1 MQKEIVWRHPDELT
15 PYNKNPRKNT
25 KAVKRVADSIREFG
39 FNQPIV
45 VDKDDVIV
53 VGHTRW
59 KASKELELT
68 EVPVLAMPDGIS
80 DEKVR
85 AYRIAD
91 NKLNELAGWDEDLL
105 TEELADLKELT
116 GDIEL
121 TGFKSEEL
129 DKMLKVSDDTY
140 TKKIDTPLYE
150 PKGDKPELD
159 HLYDDHRAQ
168 GLLDNIEKSE
178 LPADIKKFLS
188 LAAYRHIE
196 FDYGR
201 IAEYYAHADKDTQKL
216 FEDSALVIIDFDR
229 AIELGYT
236 KLRDDIADI
245 YLESA
250 DNNA

>member
-45 VDKDDVIV
+45 VDKNDVIV

-91 NKLNELAGWDEDLL
+91 NKLNELAGWDER
-105 TEELADLKELT
+105 T
-116 GDIEL
+116 
-121 TGFKSEEL
+121 
-129 DKMLKVSDDTY
+129 
-140 TKKIDTPLYE
+140 
-150 PKGDKPELD
+150 
-159 HLYDDHRAQ
+159 HR
-168 GLLDNIEKSE
+168 
-178 LPADIKKFLS
+178 
-188 LAAYRHIE
+188 
-196 FDYGR
+196 
-201 IAEYYAHADKDTQKL
+201 
-216 FEDSALVIIDFDR
+216 
-229 AIELGYT
+229 
-236 KLRDDIADI
+236 
-245 YLESA
+245 
-250 DNNA
+250 

>member
-1 MQKEIVWRHPDELT
+1 
-15 PYNKNPRKNT
+15 
-25 KAVKRVADSIREFG
+25 
-39 FNQPIV
+39 
-45 VDKDDVIV
+45 
-53 VGHTRW
+53 
-59 KASKELELT
+59 
-68 EVPVLAMPDGIS
+68 
-80 DEKVR
+80 
-85 AYRIAD
+85 
-91 NKLNELAGWDEDLL
+91 
-105 TEELADLKELT
+105 
-116 GDIEL
+116 
-121 TGFKSEEL
+121 
-129 DKMLKVSDDTY
+129 MLKVSDDTY